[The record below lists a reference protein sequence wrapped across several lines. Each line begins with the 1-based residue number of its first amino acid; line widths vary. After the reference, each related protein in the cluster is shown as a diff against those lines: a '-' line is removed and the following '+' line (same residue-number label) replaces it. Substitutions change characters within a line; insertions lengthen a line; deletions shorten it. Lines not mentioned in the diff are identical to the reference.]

1 MFFSFFSLDQGPF
14 KQHYSVVSRH
24 QEVGVGLSL
33 DVHIVHEVALT
44 AHSVA
49 RFRDPA
55 AGALLAN

>member
-1 MFFSFFSLDQGPF
+1 MKNFRDG
-14 KQHYSVVSRH
+14 KQNN
-24 QEVGVGLSL
+24 L